1 MVKLIQLEIMLNGI
15 ICVNKPQDFTSFDVV
30 GKLRGIL
37 KIKRIGH
44 TGTLDPMATGVLP
57 VMIGTAT
64 KACDIMSYQEKAYN
78 AVMKFGCISD
88 TQDVWGN
95 VEQFKNAHRVTKENF
110 ENILPQFV
118 GDIMQKPPM
127 YSAVSVNGK
136 RLYELAR
143 KGMTVERPKRKVY
156 IKYIKLI
163 SFNEEE
169 QTAEISVHCG
179 KGTYIRTLIS
189 DIGQALNSGAIMTGL
204 VRTMACGYTLE
215 DSFTFEQIEEYNREN
230 KLESIIQPIDSVFNS
245 YPKVKLNEAQTRMY
259 SNGVKLKSELVR
271 GIDFNFNSDYRVYGS
286 DDKFIGIGKVNDDN
300 LLCVRKN
307 F

>member
-1 MVKLIQLEIMLNGI
+1 MLNGI
-15 ICVNKPQDFTSFDVV
+15 VCVNKPQDFTSFDVV

-64 KACDIMSYQEKAYN
+64 KVCDIMPYQEKAYN
-78 AVMKFGCISD
+78 AVMKFGFISD

-95 VEQFKNAHRVTKENF
+95 VEQFQNAQRVTRENL
-110 ENILPQFV
+110 ENVLSQFV
-118 GDIMQKPPM
+118 GEIMQEPPM

-143 KGMTVERPKRKVY
+143 KGLTVERPKRKVY
-156 IKYIKLI
+156 IKYIKLV

-169 QTAEISVHCG
+169 QSAEISVHCG
-179 KGTYIRTLIS
+179 KGTYIRTLIY

-245 YPKVKLNEAQTRMY
+245 YPKVKLNEVQTRMY

-271 GIDFNFNSDYRVYGS
+271 GINFNFNSDYCVYSS